1 MQDLLD
7 RAQLRTE
14 TVTEAL
20 QVNSD
25 TCWLN
30 VYTPQNS
37 SDSVCAYDQIKRT
50 RLLITSVKTLKNE
63 DCSTA
68 LAAEVKEAEI

>member
-7 RAQLRTE
+7 REQLRTE

-30 VYTPQNS
+30 VYTPPKNS

-50 RLLITSVKTLKNE
+50 RLLITSVKTLENE
-63 DCSTA
+63 DCSTT
-68 LAAEVKEAEI
+68 LAAEVG